1 MPFRKCLRFYK
12 VRLAPCVRASCR
24 VRSHPPFASTMAEG
38 ENGGA
43 FLRPNAAEQ
52 AKLRGKVEERAR
64 AKKAK
69 SKTEAAERKRQR
81 DAEKERIANIEQE
94 LAAKRAKREDE
105 AEKTQTPFQKA
116 ATAARQ
122 SSREDAQ
129 RDEVCN
135 GYLDGDE
142 MLGRS
147 SFADK
152 DLVKTLCGDG
162 ARVFNQERK
171 MWGTTSH
178 EYLIKLMS
186 SHRWTPFGVPE
197 EWHARLLALATERTE
212 ALHRKA
218 EATNTVKREAAMTV
232 SPEEAARLAAER
244 ERGQRNAMLREWY
257 TAPTAEEMC
266 KIKTLKLD
274 DSTFLDKTQRLIEL
288 GPIVGSSFE
297 GRVLR
302 WIEIEVYGER
312 CKYERD
318 PRYWDEA
325 FMATVEAEGRAT
337 AVKRL
342 TSLVGEVN

>member
-1 MPFRKCLRFYK
+1 
-12 VRLAPCVRASCR
+12 
-24 VRSHPPFASTMAEG
+24 MAEG

-81 DAEKERIANIEQE
+81 DADKERIANIEQE

-178 EYLIKLMS
+178 EYLDQAHEQPPLDPLWRS
-186 SHRWTPFGVPE
+186 RGVARAPPRARDRAHRGAASQGRSHQYGQ
-197 EWHARLLALATERTE
+197 ARGGDD
-212 ALHRKA
+212 
-218 EATNTVKREAAMTV
+218 
-232 SPEEAARLAAER
+232 RLA
-244 ERGQRNAMLREWY
+244 RGGG
-257 TAPTAEEMC
+257 AP
-266 KIKTLKLD
+266 
-274 DSTFLDKTQRLIEL
+274 R
-288 GPIVGSSFE
+288 
-297 GRVLR
+297 R
-302 WIEIEVYGER
+302 
-312 CKYERD
+312 
-318 PRYWDEA
+318 
-325 FMATVEAEGRAT
+325 RAR
-337 AVKRL
+337 ARAAQCHASGVVHR
-342 TSLVGEVN
+342 SNGGGDVQN

>member
-81 DAEKERIANIEQE
+81 DADKERIANIEQE

-171 MWGTTSH
+171 MWGTKCY
-178 EYLIKLMS
+178 EALARLMN
-186 SHRWTPFGVPE
+186 SHRWEPRGIPQ
-197 EWHARLLALATERTE
+197 EWHERLLTLAAERTE
-212 ALHRKA
+212 ALHRRA
-218 EATNTVKREAAMTV
+218 EATNVVKREAAMTV
-232 SPEEAARLAAER
+232 SPEEAARIAAER

-274 DSTFLDKTQRLIEL
+274 DSTFLDKTPRLIEL

-325 FMATVEAEGRAT
+325 FMATVETEGREK